1 MLKSLTPE
9 DTLHFCSGYLNP
21 PDALAHV
28 LAEMPAELHLLSA
41 DPRSNGFF
49 NTKFPKSGITPAY
62 QLFADHMIEK
72 LSERDY
78 TLQEWYRQQVSQ
90 QFFFNVA
97 CKLVF
102 SKISRVLARTVME
115 HIK

>member
-78 TLQEWYRQQVSQ
+78 TLQEWHRQQVSQ
-90 QFFFNVA
+90 QFFVSVA

-102 SKISRVLARTVME
+102 SKYPE
-115 HIK
+115 F

>member
-21 PDALAHV
+21 PDALARV
-28 LAEMPAELHLLSA
+28 LATMPAELHLLSA

-78 TLQEWYRQQVSQ
+78 TLQEWHRQQVSHISI
-90 QFFFNVA
+90 FRFNTSSRLNSSIKYRT
-97 CKLVF
+97 KLQ
-102 SKISRVLARTVME
+102 L
-115 HIK
+115 